1 MPRHRRALSPAFTR
15 LWTAAAVSN
24 LGDGVLLAAGPLL
37 VATLTTDPV
46 AVAAAM
52 FAQQLPWLLFA
63 LAGGALVD
71 RLPRR
76 TLVVAGNLLRAAI
89 IAGLALVLAAGT
101 PALWQLYLVSFLFGT
116 IETIADSAHGALI
129 VDSVPGELLGR
140 ANARLYATA
149 LLNNQLA
156 GPPLGALLFG
166 VSVAIPFGLHAVVCT
181 LAALI
186 VLRVPDHHRPPPAR
200 TTLRADIAD
209 GVRWLW
215 RQPGLRILAV
225 CIFVMNFAGVG
236 AFAIWVLYGTRHLG
250 LTDTQYGLFIAAGA
264 VGGLCGAWA
273 YGRLETAFGQTTL
286 LRAGLV
292 IEALTYLALAI
303 TTDPWAAGAVMA
315 VFGVHAIVW
324 GSVSAAARQ
333 RATPSELLGRAG
345 SVYQLASVGGSVI
358 GALLGGVVAARFGLL
373 APFWLAF
380 ALVAVMTVLAWR
392 RLADV
397 RAGQTVRQ

>member
-1 MPRHRRALSPAFTR
+1 MPRHRRALSPAFNR
-15 LWTAAAVSN
+15 HWTAVAVSN
-24 LGDGVLLAAGPLL
+24 LGDGVMLAAGPLL

-63 LAGGALVD
+63 LAGGALAD

-76 TLVVAGNLLRAAI
+76 TLVVAGNTVRAVTI
-89 IAGLALVLAAGT
+89 GGLAIVIATGT

-116 IETIADSAHGALI
+116 IETVADTAHGALI
-129 VDSVPGELLGR
+129 VDSVPAEHLGR
-140 ANARLYATA
+140 ANSRLYLTM
-149 LLNNQLA
+149 LLNNQLV

-166 VSVAIPFGLHAVVCT
+166 VAAAVPYGLHAAVCA

-186 VLRVPDHHRPPPAR
+186 VLRIPVRHRPAPAR

-215 RQPGLRILAV
+215 GHAGLRILAV

-236 AFAIWVLYGTRHLG
+236 AFAIWVLYGTQHLG
-250 LTDTQYGLFIAAGA
+250 LTDTQYGLFIATGA
-264 VGGLCGAWA
+264 VGGICGAWA
-273 YGRLETAFGQTTL
+273 YERLETRFGQTTL
-286 LRAGLV
+286 LRGGLV
-292 IEALTYLALAI
+292 IEALTYLALAL
-303 TTDPWAAGAVMA
+303 TANPWVAGAIMT

-324 GSVSAAARQ
+324 GSVSATARQ

-358 GALLGGVVAARFGLL
+358 GALVGGFAAARFGLL
-373 APFWLAF
+373 APFWFAF

-397 RAGQTVRQ
+397 RAHQTVQQ